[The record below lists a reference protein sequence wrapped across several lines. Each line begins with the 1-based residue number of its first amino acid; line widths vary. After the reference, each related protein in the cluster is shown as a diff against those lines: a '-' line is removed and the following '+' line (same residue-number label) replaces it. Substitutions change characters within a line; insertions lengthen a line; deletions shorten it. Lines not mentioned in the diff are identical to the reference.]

1 MKLLI
6 VIPTKDGGEGFQELL
21 TSISLNLSNL
31 KKKVKDLSYEII
43 FAINGDPIKPIHSLS
58 LIKTN
63 LDFKYKIYNKPG
75 KVYAVQETVKDV
87 DYDFLISLD
96 DDIKFGKNLF
106 LESISLMNTEEDIM
120 IVGAK
125 NLCRSTTSKN
135 IFRKFIYDI
144 INIGLLKEIY
154 KNNELFLFG
163 RFLVLRKDIYHI
175 STDILLEDLFFNM
188 KYIDHIKILN
198 EKIYYYGVS
207 TILHYIRR
215 VVMLETGRAQIKN
228 RFPEEYVNLRKRNK
242 RAVDKKR
249 MKELSLYH
257 KSCYICYKILQFFTN
272 NIIAKVIKHK
282 TIYW

>member
-31 KKKVKDLSYEII
+31 KIKIKDISYEII
-43 FAINGDPIKPIHSLS
+43 FAINGDSTKPIHYLR

-63 LDFKYKIYNKPG
+63 LNFKYKIYKKPG
-75 KVYAVQETVKDV
+75 KVSAVQEAIKDI

-96 DDIKFGKNLF
+96 DDIKFGETLF
-106 LESISLMNTEEDIM
+106 LESILFMNIEKDIM
-120 IVGAK
+120 ILGAR
-125 NLCRSTTSKN
+125 NICRPTDSEN
-135 IFRKFIYDI
+135 IFKRFVYDI

-154 KNNELFLFG
+154 KNDELFLFG
-163 RFLVLRKDIYHI
+163 RFMLFRKNVYHI

-198 EKIYYYGVS
+198 ERIYYYGVNS
-207 TILHYIRR
+207 IFHYIKR
-215 VVMLETGRAQIKN
+215 VAMLEAGRAQIRN
-228 RFPEEYVNLRKRNK
+228 RFPEEYRNLRKRNK
-242 RAVDKKR
+242 RIVDKEKI
-249 MKELSLYH
+249 KKLPFYY
-257 KSCYICYKILQFFTN
+257 KSCYISYRILRFFTN
-272 NIIAKVIKHK
+272 NIITKFIKHK